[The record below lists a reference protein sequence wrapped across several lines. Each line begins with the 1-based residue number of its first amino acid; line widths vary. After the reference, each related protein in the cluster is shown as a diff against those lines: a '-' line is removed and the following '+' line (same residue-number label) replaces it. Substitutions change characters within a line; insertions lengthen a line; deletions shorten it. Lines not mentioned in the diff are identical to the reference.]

1 MLCVHSIFTHL
12 TTLLSSLTFFPYTTL
27 FRSALQKRIW
37 QLSLFSFLVAAFTGF
52 LYRYGLFYPLPGD
65 LGFANIRHAHSHLM
79 FFNWITPPLLSWMVA
94 ALGDGEKI
102 GRASC
107 RVGVVVCAGSQGEA
121 EDRDQQ

>member
-1 MLCVHSIFTHL
+1 MKKI
-12 TTLLSSLTFFPYTTL
+12 
-27 FRSALQKRIW
+27 IW
-37 QLSLFSFLVAAFTGF
+37 QLSLFSFLVASFTGF

-94 ALGDGEKI
+94 ALGDGENEKTPAGFKPCLYTMIGLGFQI

-107 RVGVVVCAGSQGEA
+107 SEEVYLLIGVFTIQS
-121 EDRDQQ
+121 